1 MRESNKLATCAT
13 QVVIATNAPRIVDL
27 VAGVVVFW
35 TSKGRKRRLYGMQ
48 GTLEPRL
55 KVLVIM
61 RVGIESRLACST
73 SFGTTDNGHLS
84 ASANIQS
91 SLELRCSIDN
101 DA

>member
-1 MRESNKLATCAT
+1 MMPANKLATIAT
-13 QVVIATNAPRIVDL
+13 QVVIPTNAPRIVAL

-35 TSKGRKRRLYGMQ
+35 TSKGSKRRLYGIQ
-48 GTLEPRL
+48 TTLAPRL

-73 SFGTTDNGHLS
+73 IFGTADNGHLS